1 MHVASIGSILS
12 STAPSLSIPN
22 VFYVPQLSL
31 SLLSISQLSDSGFDV
46 VFSSSGCVVQDRD
59 SKKQIGAG
67 RRVGDLYLLEHLH
80 LPIKPS
86 STAASSFCLDHK
98 SSPFYIW
105 HSRLGHLSSERL
117 KLLVQAGH
125 LGHISVSDISECSG
139 SKEDLIHID
148 PFPMDMDVP
157 PEEYTSTLTVSDIS
171 TAPSAS
177 PRHAPITQVYTR
189 RPTSTAAPQSASTD
203 PDPPVRK
210 KGNSVKIKTALKY
223 IGQCACVLAAN
234 MKEKRLSE

>member
-22 VFYVPQLSL
+22 
-31 SLLSISQLSDSGFDV
+31 
-46 VFSSSGCVVQDRD
+46 DRD

-203 PDPPVRK
+203 PDPPVRRFVQYK
-210 KGNSVKIKTALKY
+210 LFKLGKEQIEIGNVMCLRMQMGNVGS
-223 IGQCACVLAAN
+223 
-234 MKEKRLSE
+234 